1 MPDKKIILL
10 SFLGLG
16 LLTVLVT
23 IIAVSLSN
31 SDNKISEEGYTLLP
45 EATDAIEGFKFPSEK
60 HAGRE
65 FFLKGPDIYREQKNK
80 WTWDDIK
87 EFWIDPRSIALEYL
101 TEKNRKFLEE
111 MFENIP

>member
-31 SDNKISEEGYTLLP
+31 SDNKISEEVYTLLP
-45 EATDAIEGFKFPSEK
+45 
-60 HAGRE
+60 
-65 FFLKGPDIYREQKNK
+65 
-80 WTWDDIK
+80 
-87 EFWIDPRSIALEYL
+87 
-101 TEKNRKFLEE
+101 
-111 MFENIP
+111 